1 MAVSLR
7 LAKTEEQALARAAR
21 RAGISKSQ
29 YLRQCLTARLEAEKH
44 HSWAYE
50 LGKDLFGKYESGRSD
65 LSVNSEKIVREKIHA
80 KARRNRL
87 RTGGGSVQSG

>member
-7 LAKTEEQALARAAR
+7 LTAAEEKALAIAAR

-29 YLRQCLTARLEAEKH
+29 YLRQCLTARLVAEQS

-50 LGKDLFGKYESGRSD
+50 LGKDLFGKYASGRSD
-65 LSVNSEKIVREKIHA
+65 LSVNAEKIVREKIHA
-80 KARRNRL
+80 KARRHRH
-87 RTGGGSVQSG
+87 RTGRGSIQSG